1 MSERVITS
9 LDNFVE
15 QIGKLDYNSELYYR
29 GENRHFDLRIPSI
42 YRVSPG
48 TIAERSKEYYARL
61 FSESEEI
68 KLDGL
73 TAFKKL
79 SELQHFGGLTRFLDI
94 TKNSL
99 VALYFAV
106 EKADE
111 DGYVFVYRN
120 STLKTDEGD
129 TAYLKAA
136 VHFVDTDIVHGFIES
151 ESNESDNDDPTL
163 LFIEKIVS
171 ADYKSGR
178 IFNKYAKIRADL
190 TSAQI
195 IMASKSNSRIAHQQ
209 GAFIAPAFET
219 KKDYDEMI
227 QDINESINKLAL
239 TDGFDD
245 QVVFKIKKE
254 SKNEIFRGLANL
266 GINAGTV
273 YPDIQH
279 QSDNLVKYLT
289 NYTINSSRIE
299 KNEPNIEDKISTAV
313 SDGGLIIS
321 AFSPLS
327 STDNKEAENYQK
339 FMTEFEPNQVFIIE
353 KEDDYFAGIR
363 GKKFVIELGSRITEN
378 EIGFTAHNNYALV
391 SGKHDGEHLVSVIN
405 LSPDKS
411 ISALDGLISALE
423 QSGNFATTHS
433 IIRKLSNMHQHQS
446 DFSKEQIELLAK
458 ILNQNSQVNWIITDE
473 DVSEFY
479 LDILSETTYTG
490 SNHDVEMARKILPEN
505 K

>member
-9 LDNFVE
+9 LDGFVE
-15 QIGKLDYNSELYYR
+15 QIGKLNYNSELYYR
-29 GENRHFDLRIPSI
+29 GENRHFELRIPSI
-42 YRVSPG
+42 YRVYPG

-136 VHFVDTDIVHGFIES
+136 VHFVDTDIVHGFIHDEDNES
-151 ESNESDNDDPTL
+151 ENDSPTS
-163 LFIEKIVS
+163 LFMEKLVS

-178 IFNKYAKIRADL
+178 IFNKYAQIRADL

-219 KKDYDEMI
+219 KKNYDEMI
-227 QDINESINKLAL
+227 QDINESINKLSL
-239 TDGFDD
+239 TEGSED
-245 QVVFKIKKE
+245 QIVFKIKKE
-254 SKNEIFRGLANL
+254 SKNEILKGLTNL

-289 NYTINSSRIE
+289 NYTNNSSSIE
-299 KNEPNIEDKISTAV
+299 KNEPNIEEKINTAV
-313 SDGGLIIS
+313 NGGGVIIS
-321 AFSPLS
+321 AFAPLS
-327 STDNKEAENYQK
+327 TTDGEEAENYQK
-339 FMTEFEPNQVFIIE
+339 FMAEFEPNQVFIIE

-363 GKKFVIELGSRITEN
+363 GNKFVIQLGTKITED
-378 EIGFTAHNNYALV
+378 ETGLTAQNNYALI
-391 SGKHDGEHLVSVIN
+391 SGKQAGEHLVSVIN
-405 LSPDKS
+405 LNPNKS

-433 IIRKLSNMHQHQS
+433 IIRKLSNIHVS
-446 DFSKEQIELLAK
+446 DFSNEQIELLAK

-473 DVSEFY
+473 DVSKFY
-479 LDILSETTYTG
+479 LDILSEDNYTG
-490 SNHDVEMARKILPEN
+490 TNHDVEKAREFLT
-505 K
+505 

>member
-9 LDNFVE
+9 LDGFVE
-15 QIGKLDYNSELYYR
+15 QIGKLNYNSELYYR
-29 GENRHFDLRIPSI
+29 GENRHFELRIPSI
-42 YRVSPG
+42 YRVYPG

-73 TAFKKL
+73 TPFKKL

-136 VHFVDTDIVHGFIES
+136 VHFVDTDIVHGFIHDEDTGS
-151 ESNESDNDDPTL
+151 ENDSPTS

-178 IFNKYAKIRADL
+178 IFNKYAQIRADL

-219 KKDYDEMI
+219 KKNYDEMI
-227 QDINESINKLAL
+227 QDINESINKLSL
-239 TDGFDD
+239 TEGVED
-245 QVVFKIKKE
+245 QIVFKIKKE
-254 SKNEIFRGLANL
+254 SKNEILKGLTNL

-289 NYTINSSRIE
+289 NYTNNSAGIE
-299 KNEPNIEDKISTAV
+299 KNEPNIEEKINTAV
-313 SDGGLIIS
+313 NGGGGIIS
-321 AFSPLS
+321 AFAPLS
-327 STDNKEAENYQK
+327 TTDGEEAENYQK
-339 FMTEFEPNQVFIIE
+339 FMAEFEPNQVFIIE

-363 GKKFVIELGSRITEN
+363 GKKFVIELGTKITED
-378 EIGFTAHNNYALV
+378 ETGLTAQNNYALI
-391 SGKHDGEHLVSVIN
+391 SGKQAGEHLVSVIN
-405 LSPDKS
+405 LNPNKS

-433 IIRKLSNMHQHQS
+433 IIRKLSNIHVS
-446 DFSKEQIELLAK
+446 DFSNEQIELLAK

-479 LDILSETTYTG
+479 LDILSEDNYTG
-490 SNHDVEMARKILPEN
+490 TDHDVEKAREFLT
-505 K
+505 